1 MFEIDKI
8 PAEIYDSLSAKGVAK
23 EDILLGAYC
32 DRNREHE
39 PQDVYLLATS
49 KELWVLFGVFAGFC
63 FHFEKEE
70 ESEKRNEEAEGYVL
84 LFSSSCSLKKEIRG
98 K

>member
-1 MFEIDKI
+1 MHIF
-8 PAEIYDSLSAKGVAK
+8 SL
-23 EDILLGAYC
+23 LL
-32 DRNREHE
+32 
-39 PQDVYLLATS
+39 S
-49 KELWVLFGVFAGFC
+49 FC

>member
-1 MFEIDKI
+1 MHIF
-8 PAEIYDSLSAKGVAK
+8 SL
-23 EDILLGAYC
+23 LL
-32 DRNREHE
+32 
-39 PQDVYLLATS
+39 S
-49 KELWVLFGVFAGFC
+49 FC

-70 ESEKRNEEAEGYVL
+70 ESEKSEKSEKRNEEAEGYVL